1 MNTVQYWF
9 KNARYRSLAQS
20 VMPAILAAVMAS
32 NNEGFV
38 WWTALLAIVG
48 VAMAHLAMNLAD
60 DWFDYRVDM
69 LGDRDKVTRQGF
81 RAMMV
86 KYPYLSSGEQTLKS
100 TALAIAA
107 FLALALGCGLAIW
120 WKMDFN
126 WSIPLIVAICGFLGA
141 FYSAPPLKLAYRG
154 LGELVIGIIFGP
166 LLMSG
171 VYVASCGSLDWG
183 IVLTGIPVGMLVTDI
198 LFTHS
203 FIDLK
208 GDEASNK
215 MTFARLLGSTG
226 ACLTCSIILI
236 FVPFLLVV
244 LAVCT
249 GYLHPAYLAVLVM
262 LPRGVWLFRSLLLF
276 GKGELMEVERPE
288 WWLGSM
294 PDWKGIRAAGID
306 WFMIRWLT
314 ARNLL
319 SGFCFVFAAVAIIL
333 RIIG

>member
-120 WKMDFN
+120 WKRDFN
-126 WSIPLIVAICGFLGA
+126 WSIPLIVALCGFLGT

-171 VYVASCGSLDWG
+171 VYVASCGSIDWG

-226 ACLTCSIILI
+226 ACLACSLILI

-262 LPRGVWLFRSLLLF
+262 LPRGVWLFRSLQLF
-276 GKGELMEVERPE
+276 CKGELMEVERPA

>member
-126 WSIPLIVAICGFLGA
+126 WSIPLIVALCGFLGA

-171 VYVASCGSLDWG
+171 VYVASCGSIDWG

-226 ACLTCSIILI
+226 ACLACSLLLI

-244 LAVCT
+244 LAVFT
-249 GYLHPAYLAVLVM
+249 DLVDVLLREILHAGVRVDAGSGEDLL
-262 LPRGVWLFRSLLLF
+262 RGLQADAENIRQSDFDPLLTRQ
-276 GKGELMEVERPE
+276 VN
-288 WWLGSM
+288 
-294 PDWKGIRAAGID
+294 
-306 WFMIRWLT
+306 
-314 ARNLL
+314 ARNTCH
-319 SGFCFVFAAVAIIL
+319 CFTSELNSVSVVPA
-333 RIIG
+333 